1 MNGWIG
7 RVLRVNLSDLSFRS
21 EPLREDWA
29 KEYLGGRGLGT
40 RYYFEEVGPS
50 VDPLSHRNN
59 LYFAAGPLT
68 GTLAASAGRFNVVA
82 KSPLTGTIGASNSGG
97 YMGPE
102 LKFAGWDMVVFEGRA
117 PKPVYVYINNDQ
129 VEIRDADGLW
139 GLDTHEATDRL
150 LELTDPDAKVAVIG
164 PAGENLCLI
173 ANIINDKHRAPG
185 RGGMGAV
192 MGSKNLKALVVRG
205 TKGIKVANGEEFMKA
220 VKVARDKLAKHP
232 VTGTGLPMYG
242 TNVLVNILN
251 QNGGLPTMNFRSG
264 VFEGAD
270 RIGGEAQRE
279 SRLLRNKGCFG
290 CSIGCGRVSFAESFG
305 HHGEGPE
312 YETSWAF
319 GADCGVGDIDA
330 VAMANYRC
338 NELGLDTISMGS
350 TIACAMELYEMGLIS
365 REMAGME
372 LSFGNAAALVP
383 LVEAAAYKKGALGEL
398 LAQGSYRLAS
408 HFGHPEISMTSKK
421 QEMPAYDPRAIQ
433 GIGLNYATSNRGAC
447 HVRGYTIS
455 PEILGVPEKL
465 DPQSVDEKPA
475 WDKTFQDLTAVVDSV
490 GMCLFTTFGLGAQDI
505 ADQLSAATGI
515 QYTVDHLMRI
525 GERIWNMERLFNLK
539 EGFTAADDSLP
550 SRMTSDPLPE
560 GPHKG
565 KVSRVPE
572 MLPKYYQLRGWTSE
586 GVPTDQKIQELGL
599 QWAL

>member
-1 MNGWIG
+1 MNGWVG
-7 RVLRVNLSDLSFRS
+7 RVLRINLSNHTFSA
-21 EPLREDWA
+21 EPLKEEWA
-29 KEYLGGRGLGT
+29 RDYLGGRGLGT

-50 VDPLSHRNN
+50 VDPLSEGNN
-59 LYFAAGPLT
+59 IYFVTGPLT

-82 KSPLTGTIGASNSGG
+82 KSPLTGTIGAANSGG
-97 YMGPE
+97 YFGPE
-102 LKFAGWDMVVFEGRA
+102 LKYAGWDMVVLEGRS

-129 VEIRDADGLW
+129 VEIRDAEGIW
-139 GLDTHEATDRL
+139 GLETHEATDKL
-150 LELTDPDAKVAVIG
+150 LEQTDPEAKVAVIG
-164 PAGENLCLI
+164 PAGENLSLI

-205 TKGIKVANGEEFMKA
+205 TKG
-220 VKVARDKLAKHP
+220 VKVARPEEFLKAAVAAREKLAKHP
-232 VTGTGLPMYG
+232 VTGSGLPLYG

-251 QNGGLPTMNFRSG
+251 QNGGLPTRNFRTG

-270 RIGGEAQRE
+270 RISGETQRE
-279 SRLLRNKGCFG
+279 SRLLKNKGCFG
-290 CSIGCGRVSFAESFG
+290 CGIGCGRVSFAESFG

-312 YETSWAF
+312 YETSWSF
-319 GADCGVGDIDA
+319 GADCGVDDIDA

-338 NELGLDTISMGS
+338 NELGLDTISMGA

-365 REMAGME
+365 REMAGVE
-372 LSFGNAAALVP
+372 LNFGNGEALVP
-383 LVEAAAYKKGALGEL
+383 MVEAAAYRKGKLGEL
-398 LAQGSYRLAS
+398 LAQGSFRLAS
-408 HFGHPEISMTSKK
+408 HFGHPELSMTSKK

-455 PEILGVPEKL
+455 PEILGVPQKL
-465 DPQSVDEKPA
+465 DPQSIEEKPG
-475 WDKTFQDLTAVVDSV
+475 WDKAFQDLTAVVDSV
-490 GMCLFTTFGLGAQDI
+490 GMCLFTTFGIGAQEI
-505 ADQLSAATGI
+505 SEQLSSAVGI
-515 QYTVDHLMRI
+515 DYSTDDLMKI

-539 EGFTAADDSLP
+539 EGFSAADDVLP
-550 SRMTSDPLPE
+550 QRMTSEPLPE

-572 MLPKYYQLRGWTSE
+572 MLPKYYEVRGWTSE
-586 GVPTDQKIQELGL
+586 GVPTEEKIRELGL
-599 QWAL
+599 DWIR